1 MRCANQSPSHLS
13 THTPPTTTGNKTNE
27 AARKRTEMENQSPAD
42 VIQIG
47 GCRDDQTSADA
58 RINGTP
64 APVERAGALCF
75 ALSMLMGLLTSFTF

>member
-1 MRCANQSPSHLS
+1 
-13 THTPPTTTGNKTNE
+13 
-27 AARKRTEMENQSPAD
+27 MENQSAAD

-75 ALSMLMGLLTSFTF
+75 VLSMLMGLLISFTY